1 MKINIILF
9 GQLTDITGTGSVTV
23 EDVMDTDS
31 LKAALSKTYP
41 GLMNSKYVIA
51 VDKNIIVE
59 NTPLSNN
66 CTVALL
72 PPFSGG

>member
-23 EDVMDTDS
+23 EDVNDTDS
-31 LKAALSKTYP
+31 LQSRLTETYP
-41 GLMNSKYVIA
+41 ALIKSAYIIA
-51 VDKNIIVE
+51 VDKKVIDE
-59 NTPLSNN
+59 NTLLTNN